1 MNEQERELEIIR
13 LETLL
18 YMTEKAA
25 ALEQLLILT
34 QWKIARFKAT
44 TGLGGE

>member
-1 MNEQERELEIIR
+1 MTEQERKVIQ

-25 ALEQLLILT
+25 ALEQMLILA
-34 QWKIARFKAT
+34 QWKIARFKAL
-44 TGLGGE
+44 TGVGK

>member
-1 MNEQERELEIIR
+1 MNEEKFDLKVIQ

-25 ALEQLLILT
+25 ALELLLILT
-34 QWKIARFKAT
+34 QWKIARFKAM
-44 TGLGGE
+44 TGVGGE